1 MIQSILFSVSN
12 KGTYLFESSQLT
24 DVMLLN

>member
-12 KGTYLFESSQLT
+12 KGTYLFESNQLT